1 MGLPVAD
8 RSVTCFMVTAS
19 SNATLR
25 LHAFNVTSKSWLEVA
40 VLEYHAVPVLALQH
54 LVVPL
59 QSPHIP
65 DWCSKAYL
73 IISGH

>member
-1 MGLPVAD
+1 MWQLGVYK
-8 RSVTCFMVTAS
+8 RYFVC
-19 SNATLR
+19 R
-25 LHAFNVTSKSWLEVA
+25 LEVA

-65 DWCSKAYL
+65 GIVGSCPSIDHLTHNWNEMK
-73 IISGH
+73 HEFNWF